1 MPFFSVVIPTYNRS
15 EMARDAV
22 QSVLNQDFHDFEL
35 IVVDDGSSDN
45 TSEVMASFSNK
56 LHYHRQIN
64 GGVASAR
71 NMGISLSTGQYICY
85 LDSDDLW
92 PKNKLSIYK
101 SLIDSRHNPAFIF
114 SDFHKHD
121 ISLSQPYKASNT
133 DLFPYILDLADS
145 LGDNHFEVS
154 GDHLLELLFRGYPL
168 YPSTFAI
175 RRDVHDH
182 YRWDPGILK
191 SEDFNLVLKISS
203 RYSFTYLHESLSI
216 VRVHSSNKSADF
228 LTKNKI
234 NISSMKLYRDL
245 YSPEGKRSLCNHY
258 IAQKYFSDG
267 KSYLSQGLKSEGL
280 RSLLC
285 SFKYSENWKRV
296 TKKIIS
302 KIKG

>member
-22 QSVLNQDFHDFEL
+22 QSVLDQDFHDFEL
-35 IVVDDGSSDN
+35 VVVDDGSSDN
-45 TSEVMASFSNK
+45 TPEVMASFSNK

-71 NMGISLSTGQYICY
+71 NMGISLSSGQYICY

-92 PKNKLSIYK
+92 PKNKLSNYK
-101 SLIDSRHNPAFIF
+101 SLIDSRERPAFIF

-121 ISLSQPYKASNT
+121 ISLSQPYKVSNT
-133 DLFPYILDLADS
+133 DLFPYILNLADS
-145 LGDNHFEVS
+145 LGDNHFDVS
-154 GDHLLELLFRGYPL
+154 GDYLLELLFRGYPL

-203 RYSFTYLHESLSI
+203 RYSFTYLHQSLAT

-228 LTKNKI
+228 FTKNKI
-234 NISSMKLYRDL
+234 NIASMKLYRDL
-245 YSPEGKRSLCNHY
+245 YASKEKRSLCNHY

-267 KSYLSQGLKSEGL
+267 RSYLSNGLTLEGLKS
-280 RSLLC
+280 LLF
-285 SFKYSENWKRV
+285 SFQYPENWSRL
-296 TKKIIS
+296 TKKLIS
-302 KIKG
+302 RIQG